1 MFKGSFT
8 FSLDAKGR
16 LNIPAKIRRDI
27 NPEANGAFVFTRGP
41 LQNIDLYPYDQWK
54 MFETKL
60 KSLNI
65 FDPKQGMV
73 MRRFLE
79 TAVEDKIDG
88 QNRVLLP
95 KPLMEFAGIEKEVF
109 ILGTLNKI
117 ELWNPAK
124 YEEYINKEDMAFEDI
139 AQQVM
144 INN

>member
-1 MFKGSFT
+1 
-8 FSLDAKGR
+8 
-16 LNIPAKIRRDI
+16 
-27 NPEANGAFVFTRGP
+27 
-41 LQNIDLYPYDQWK
+41 
-54 MFETKL
+54 
-60 KSLNI
+60 
-65 FDPKQGMV
+65 
-73 MRRFLE
+73 LE